1 MFKSDYNKESRF
13 IFLIMVKKNQ
23 NYYNVLSGHHRIAIL
38 KYLKYSKIKVVV
50 FE

>member
-1 MFKSDYNKESRF
+1 
-13 IFLIMVKKNQ
+13 MVKKNK